1 MRLSPKDK
9 QAMIASLATMLTS
22 GIPIL
27 EAVDTLLE
35 DSKGPTQKVL
45 QLFRESLME
54 GHAISH
60 AMRKAP
66 RVFDPVTVNL
76 IEAAE
81 AAGTLEEA
89 LRDLSESIKRDMA
102 FTDQIRSSL
111 LYPAFV
117 FTIFI
122 LVLLLILLFV
132 VPRIAQVFLGL
143 RVELPAPTMAL
154 IAISQFLLKFYPY
167 LLAALVA
174 AVIGFVVLFRA
185 HKRYII
191 NLLLNLPLLKT
202 LGRFIDLTRF
212 NRSMHQLLKAGVPV
226 AEALDLSKRV
236 VNKQEIATAIDRMQK
251 SVSEGKPLSEGLRTP
266 GRHVIPPIM
275 MHILET
281 AERTGTL
288 EKTMA
293 ELAEFAE
300 TQVTRRLKAITTLIE
315 PVLIVAIAVFVG
327 GMMLAIIAPIYNIIS
342 QISGR

>member
-35 DSKGPTQKVL
+35 DSKGPTEKVL
-45 QLFRESLME
+45 QLFRESLVE
-54 GHAISH
+54 GHPISH

-66 RVFDPVTVNL
+66 KVFDPVTINL
-76 IEAAE
+76 LEAAE
-81 AAGTLEEA
+81 EAGTLEEA
-89 LRDLSESIKRDMA
+89 LRDLSEGIKRDMI

-117 FTIFI
+117 FAIFI
-122 LVLLLILLFV
+122 MVLLLILLFV

-143 RVELPAPTMAL
+143 RVELPAPTIAL
-154 IAISQFLLKFYPY
+154 IAISQFLIKFWPY
-167 LLAALVA
+167 ILAALVA
-174 AVIGFVVLFRA
+174 ATIGFIVLFRA
-185 HKRYII
+185 HKRFII
-191 NLLLNLPLLKT
+191 NVLLNLPLLKT

-236 VNKQEIATAIDRMQK
+236 VNKQEIAAAIDRMQK
-251 SVSEGKPLSEGLRTP
+251 SVSEGKPLSEGVH
-266 GRHVIPPIM
+266 GSGKVIPSIM
-275 MHILET
+275 VHILET

-293 ELAEFAE
+293 ELADYSE
-300 TQVTRRLKAITTLIE
+300 TQVSRRLKAITTLIE

-342 QISGR
+342 QINRR